1 MIFIPAARV
10 SVSLSSLPNM
20 SYQSIVDVGSV
31 DVGIIGIG
39 SVDVGITGIGS
50 VHVECTEARFPQC
63 GPKVGGVHM
72 NIVVDFEDKP
82 RLGAVGGAQPLE

>member
-1 MIFIPAARV
+1 
-10 SVSLSSLPNM
+10 M

-31 DVGIIGIG
+31 DVGITGIG
-39 SVDVGITGIGS
+39 SVDVGSVDVGIIGIGS
-50 VHVECTEARFPQC
+50 VQVECTEVRFPQC
-63 GPKVGGVHM
+63 GPKVGGVYM

>member
-1 MIFIPAARV
+1 
-10 SVSLSSLPNM
+10 M

-39 SVDVGITGIGS
+39 SV
-50 VHVECTEARFPQC
+50 HVECTEVRFPQC